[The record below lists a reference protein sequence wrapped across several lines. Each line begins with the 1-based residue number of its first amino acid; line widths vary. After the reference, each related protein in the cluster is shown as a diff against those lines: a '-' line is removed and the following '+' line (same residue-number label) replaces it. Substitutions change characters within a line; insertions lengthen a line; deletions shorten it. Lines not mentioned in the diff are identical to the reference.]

1 MDSLNISCSYCKM
14 EKSMIDNE
22 FTITV
27 FYNVLKDVTAEV
39 KESRK

>member
-1 MDSLNISCSYCKM
+1 M